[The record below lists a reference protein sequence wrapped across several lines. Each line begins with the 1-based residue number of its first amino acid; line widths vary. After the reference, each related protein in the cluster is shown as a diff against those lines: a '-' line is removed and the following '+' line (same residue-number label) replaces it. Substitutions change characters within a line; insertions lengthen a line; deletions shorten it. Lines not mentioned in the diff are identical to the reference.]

1 VLQAVREVED
11 AMVAVRT
18 FNDEH
23 QVRQNQVTAARS
35 ANDLSRRRYTDG
47 VTSYLEVLSTQESL
61 FSAELAR
68 SNTQQRYL
76 SAIVGLYKALG
87 GGWEIK

>member
-1 VLQAVREVED
+1 
-11 AMVAVRT
+11 MVAVKT
-18 FNDEH
+18 FHREH
-23 QVRQNQVTAARS
+23 GVRQQQVVAARS
-35 ANDLSRRRYTDG
+35 HDNLSRRRYSDG

-76 SAIVGLYKALG
+76 SAVVQLYKALG
-87 GGWEIK
+87 GGWQLPG